1 MEPGTVLIFGI
12 VLAPLYAVIIGWFR
26 GKPSDTGLSL
36 MGVLYL
42 LAITTALWGGLFVFS
57 LIVGWIFF

>member
-26 GKPSDTGLSL
+26 GKPSDNKLSVMGL
-36 MGVLYL
+36 LYL
-42 LAITTALWGGLFVFS
+42 TIITVGLWGGLLVFS
-57 LIVGWIFF
+57 LLLGGVFF